1 MATGM
6 ARELLKNE
14 VATLPE
20 PIAAEMLDFV
30 LLVKARHAENAF
42 LWQQV
47 EATRARRREHPE
59 EVVTVTAEEWDAVT
73 ANLVSTD

>member
-6 ARELLKNE
+6 ARDLLKNE

-20 PIAAEMLDFV
+20 PIAAEVLDFV
-30 LLVKARHAENAF
+30 LFMKARHAEDAF

-47 EATRARRREHPE
+47 EAARARRREHPE
-59 EVVTVTAEEWDAVT
+59 EVTTVTAEEWDAVT
-73 ANLVSTD
+73 ANLVNTD